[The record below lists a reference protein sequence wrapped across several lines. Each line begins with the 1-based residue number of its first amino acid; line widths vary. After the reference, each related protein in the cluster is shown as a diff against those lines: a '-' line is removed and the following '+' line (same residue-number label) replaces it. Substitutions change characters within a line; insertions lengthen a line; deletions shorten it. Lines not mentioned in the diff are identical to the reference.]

1 MQVQSLSHTRWECA
15 CHVVWIP
22 KYRRK
27 VLWGEARR
35 EIGQI
40 LRMLVERMDGVEI
53 VEGAL
58 CPDHVHVCLR
68 IPPKYCAGKVIGKL
82 KGRSAIILFERHPEW
97 RGATGRDRTLWA
109 RGYYAGTVGLNEE
122 VIRNYVRNQEE
133 ASRIE

>member
-1 MQVQSLSHTRWECA
+1 MY
-15 CHVVWIP
+15 HVVWIP

-68 IPPKYCAGKVIGKL
+68 IPPKYCVGKVIGKL

-109 RGYYAGTVGLNEE
+109 RGYYVSTVGLNEE